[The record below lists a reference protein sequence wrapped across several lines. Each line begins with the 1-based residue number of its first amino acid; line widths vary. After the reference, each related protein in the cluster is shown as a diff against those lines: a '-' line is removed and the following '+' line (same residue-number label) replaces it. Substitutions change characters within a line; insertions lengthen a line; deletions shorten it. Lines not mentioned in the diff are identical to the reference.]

1 MPKYVNHHQR
11 RQHIIQAAIR
21 LIVAGDI
28 RSISIRTVACEA
40 AMKQSTLRHYF
51 ATYDEMLK
59 AVFLYVRNRQRLRV
73 EQTMKCDSVQN
84 LVAGL
89 METLPIDDQRRE
101 EAVIWLALCAS
112 KRTETI
118 SNIIKEMNNDLNH
131 LCEYIIQRASGGE
144 IDIVA
149 ARALRGIIDGLAI
162 CMMNDPTDITPEIVE
177 AVLWRYVSTLR

>member
-59 AVFLYVRNRQRLRV
+59 AVFLYVRNHQRLRV
-73 EQTMKCDSVQN
+73 EQTMKYDSVQN

-89 METLPIDDQRRE
+89 METLPIDDQRKE
-101 EAVIWLALCAS
+101 ETIIWLALCAS

-118 SNIIKEMNNDLNH
+118 SNIVREMNDDLHH
-131 LCEYIIQRASGGE
+131 LCEYVVRQASGGTF
-144 IDIVA
+144 DILA
-149 ARALRGIIDGLAI
+149 ARALRVIIDGLAI
-162 CMMNDPTDITPEIVE
+162 CMINDPTNVTPEIAE
-177 AVLWRYVSTLR
+177 AILRRYIHSLH